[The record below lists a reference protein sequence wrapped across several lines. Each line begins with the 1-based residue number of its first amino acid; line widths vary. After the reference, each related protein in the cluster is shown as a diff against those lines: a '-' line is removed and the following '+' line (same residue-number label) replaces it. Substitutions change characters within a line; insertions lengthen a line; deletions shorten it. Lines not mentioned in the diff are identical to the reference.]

1 MDSLQSNRD
10 RRKISV
16 IDFDQIIYD
25 VLFIYL
31 FNEIYI
37 WTIRFQ
43 SRNFKTL
50 TVTAWLTFSFV

>member
-25 VLFIYL
+25 FIFYL
-31 FNEIYI
+31 FNEI
-37 WTIRFQ
+37 
-43 SRNFKTL
+43 
-50 TVTAWLTFSFV
+50 